1 MAQINNKKGKNSM
14 HKDVLWLHRISRT
27 LLAAVALVTV
37 NSAVAGPLLYD
48 VRYNPL
54 LKGETELQ
62 LVFDEE
68 LTLEPKVQVFN
79 SPARIEMFFDT
90 AELEVGLN
98 DVEVNQAGISSV
110 TNVLTN
116 SGLKVTVNLDRL
128 KIYETEVHNNLVS
141 IRVSDNPLT
150 ESENEN
156 ENVAMDSGDVS
167 GNYINRIQSIDF
179 RRGEKGEAKV
189 LVFLQDTQAAI
200 EVHESGGKIYADFHH
215 TDILDD
221 LLYELDVLDFG
232 TVVSNIETFKEDGLS
247 RVVIEPNAQFTF
259 TYQQID
265 NILTLT
271 VEKDETQNA
280 YLDGGVEY
288 QGRPMT
294 LNFQDISVRAALQI
308 IAGYNDFNL
317 VTSDSVTGNITL
329 RLDGVPW
336 DQALDVVLRIKGLDK
351 RMDGSILM
359 VAPAEELAAR
369 EAKDLKAK
377 QQVEDLEPLYS
388 EYIRLNYAKAE
399 NFADLLK
406 TDRNSIITARGS
418 VSVDQRTN
426 TLLVKDT
433 VKSIENIR
441 RMIETLD
448 IPVQQVV
455 IESRMVTVRDNVTED
470 LGVRWGFS
478 DQGSSVGISGS
489 LEGAEG
495 IYNATSTSNAPSIS
509 DRLNVNLPI
518 SNPAASIGLHIAKL
532 ANGTL
537 IDLELSALEEE
548 NKGEIIASPR
558 IIAANQQKARIEQGT
573 EIPYTESASSG
584 ATTVSFKK
592 AVLSLE
598 VTPHITPDNKV
609 ILDLIITQDTR
620 GDTVQTG
627 TGEAVSIDT
636 QEIQTQVLVENGQT
650 VVLGGIFQQQIINTT
665 SKVPILGDI
674 PYVGRLFKTTS
685 EFNEKRELLI
695 FVTPKIQID

>member
-1 MAQINNKKGKNSM
+1 MAQINNKKGKNNM
-14 HKDVLWLHRISRT
+14 HKDVLWLKSISRS
-27 LLAAVALVTV
+27 LLAIVALITA
-37 NSAVAGPLLYD
+37 NAAIAGPLLYD

-98 DVEVNQAGISSV
+98 DVAVNQAGISSV
-110 TNVLTN
+110 TNVLTDK
-116 SGLKVTVNLDRL
+116 GLKVSVNLDRL

-150 ESENEN
+150 ESDSED
-156 ENVAMDSGDVS
+156 VAMDSSDVS

-232 TVVSNIETFKEDGLS
+232 TVVSNIETFKEEGLS

-399 NFADLLK
+399 DFADLLK
-406 TDRNSIITARGS
+406 TDTNSIITARGS
-418 VSVDQRTN
+418 VSVDLRTN
-426 TLLVKDT
+426 TLLIKDT

-478 DQGSSVGISGS
+478 DQQGSDGISGS
-489 LEGAEG
+489 LEGAET
-495 IYNATSTSNAPSIS
+495 ISNGTIPDLT

-518 SNPAASIGLHIAKL
+518 TNPAASIGLHIAKL

-609 ILDLIITQDTR
+609 ILDLVITQDTR

-665 SKVPILGDI
+665 NKVPVLGDI
-674 PYVGRLFKTTS
+674 PYVGRLFKSTS

>member
-150 ESENEN
+150 ESENED
-156 ENVAMDSGDVS
+156 VAMDSGDVS

>member
-1 MAQINNKKGKNSM
+1 M
-14 HKDVLWLHRISRT
+14 HKDVLWHHRFQTVLFVI
-27 LLAAVALVTV
+27 LALFVAKTA
-37 NSAVAGPLLYD
+37 SAAPLLYD

-68 LTLEPKVQVFN
+68 LTQQPKIQVHN
-79 SPARIEMFFDT
+79 TPARIEMLFDG
-90 AELEVGLN
+90 AELEQGLEN
-98 DVEVNQAGISSV
+98 VPVNHAGINSVSSV
-110 TNVLTN
+110 LTEQ
-116 SGLKVTVNLDRL
+116 GLKVTVNLERL
-128 KIYETEVHNNLVS
+128 KIYETQVNNNLVS
-141 IRVSDNPLT
+141 LRVSDNPLT
-150 ESENEN
+150 EQASDESSNGYD
-156 ENVAMDSGDVS
+156 ASS
-167 GNYINRIQSIDF
+167 AYINRIQSIDF

-200 EVHESGGKIYADFHH
+200 EVHESGGKIIAEFHH

-232 TVVSNIETFKEDGLS
+232 TVVSTIETFKEDSLS
-247 RVVIEPNAQFTF
+247 RVVIEPNAAFTF

-271 VEKDETQNA
+271 IEKDETQNA
-280 YLDGGVEY
+280 YLDGGKEY

-294 LNFQDISVRAALQI
+294 LNFQDISVRAVLQI
-308 IAGYNDFNL
+308 IAGYNEFNL

-369 EAKDLKAK
+369 EAKDLLAK
-377 QQVEDLEPLYS
+377 QKVEDLEPLYS

-399 NFADLLK
+399 DFADLLK
-406 TDRNSIITARGS
+406 TDTNSIISARGS

-426 TLLVKDT
+426 TLLIKDT
-433 VKSIENIR
+433 AKSIESIR

-478 DQGSSVGISGS
+478 DQQDSDGISGS
-489 LEGAEG
+489 LEGAES
-495 IYNATSTSNAPSIS
+495 ISNGTIPDLS

-518 SNPAASIGLHIAKL
+518 TNPAASIGLHIAKL

-558 IIAANQQKARIEQGT
+558 ITAANQQKARIEQGT

-609 ILDLIITQDTR
+609 ILDLVITQDTR
-620 GDTVQTG
+620 GETVQTG

-636 QEIQTQVLVENGQT
+636 QQIETQVLVDNGQT

-665 SKVPILGDI
+665 NKVPVLGDI
-674 PYVGRLFKTTS
+674 PYVGRLFKSTS

>member
-1 MAQINNKKGKNSM
+1 MY
-14 HKDVLWLHRISRT
+14 KDVGSLHRVLSA
-27 LLAAVALVTV
+27 LLVIFALLIAKTAVAE
-37 NSAVAGPLLYD
+37 PLLYD

-68 LTLEPKVQVFN
+68 LTLQPSIQVFN
-79 SPARIEMFFDT
+79 SPARIEMLFTNAQLDQ
-90 AELEVGLN
+90 GLA
-98 DVEVNQAGISSV
+98 DVAVNLAGINNVTSV
-110 TNVLTN
+110 MTSN
-116 SGLKVTVNLDRL
+116 GLKVTVHLERL
-128 KIYETEVHNNLVS
+128 KIYETQVNNNLVS
-141 IRVSDNPLT
+141 LRISDNPLT
-150 ESENEN
+150 EQALTTE
-156 ENVAMDSGDVS
+156 DSADSIGGS
-167 GNYINRIQSIDF
+167 YINRIQSIDF

-200 EVHESGGKIYADFHH
+200 EVHESGGKIIAEFHH

-232 TVVSNIETFKEDGLS
+232 TIVSNIETFKEDNLS
-247 RVVIEPNAQFTF
+247 RIVIEPNAAFTF

-265 NILTLT
+265 NIFTLN

-280 YLDGGVEY
+280 YLDGGKEY

-294 LNFQDISVRAALQI
+294 LNFQDISVRAVLQI

-359 VAPAEELAAR
+359 VAPSEELAAR

-399 NFADLLK
+399 DFADLLK
-406 TDRNSIITARGS
+406 TDTNSIITPRGS

-426 TLLVKDT
+426 TLLMKDT
-433 VKSIENIR
+433 AKSIESVR
-441 RMIETLD
+441 RMVETLD
-448 IPVQQVV
+448 IPVKQVV
-455 IESRMVTVRDNVTED
+455 IEARMVTVRDNVTED

-478 DQGSSVGISGS
+478 DQQGTDGISGT
-489 LEGAEG
+489 LEGAEN
-495 IYNATSTSNAPSIS
+495 ISNGNIPSLS
-509 DRLNVNLPI
+509 DRLNVNLPVA
-518 SNPAASIGLHIAKL
+518 NPSASIGMHIAKL

-537 IDLELSALEEE
+537 IDLELTALEEE

-558 IIAANQQKARIEQGT
+558 ITAANQQKARIEQGT
-573 EIPYTESASSG
+573 EIPYVESASSG

-609 ILDLIITQDTR
+609 ILNLIITQDTR

-627 TGEAVSIDT
+627 TGPAVAIDT
-636 QEIQTQVLVENGQT
+636 QQIETQVLVENGQT
-650 VVLGGIFQQQIINTT
+650 VVLGGIFQQQIINSTK
-665 SKVPILGDI
+665 KVPLLGDI
-674 PYVGRLFKTTS
+674 PYIGRLFKSTS

-695 FVTPKIQID
+695 FVTPKIQVD

>member
-1 MAQINNKKGKNSM
+1 M
-14 HKDVLWLHRISRT
+14 HKDVLWFNRIARALFAT
-27 LLAAVALVTV
+27 AALVCA
-37 NSAVAGPLLYD
+37 NNALAGPLLYD

-68 LTLEPKVQVFN
+68 ITLEPQIQVFN

-90 AELEVGLN
+90 AELELGLN

-110 TNVLTN
+110 TNVL
-116 SGLKVTVNLDRL
+116 SEQGLKVTVNLDRL
-128 KIYETEVHNNLVS
+128 KMYETEVNNNLVS

-150 ESENEN
+150 GSVTEDEA
-156 ENVAMDSGDVS
+156 VLTGDVS

-232 TVVSNIETFKEDGLS
+232 TIVSTIETFKEEGRS
-247 RVVIEPNAQFTF
+247 RVVIEPNAEFTF

-280 YLDGGVEY
+280 YLDGGKEY

-388 EYIRLNYAKAE
+388 EYMRLNYAKAE
-399 NFADLLK
+399 DFADLLK
-406 TDRNSIITARGS
+406 TDINSIITPRGS

-441 RMIETLD
+441 RIIETLD

-478 DQGSSVGISGS
+478 DQQGSDGISGS
-489 LEGAEG
+489 LEGAET
-495 IYNATSTSNAPSIS
+495 ISNGVIPDLT

-518 SNPAASIGLHIAKL
+518 TNPAASIGLHIAKL

-636 QEIQTQVLVENGQT
+636 QEIQTQVLVENGHFPTADNQHY
-650 VVLGGIFQQQIINTT
+650 
-665 SKVPILGDI
+665 K
-674 PYVGRLFKTTS
+674 
-685 EFNEKRELLI
+685 
-695 FVTPKIQID
+695 

>member
-1 MAQINNKKGKNSM
+1 M
-14 HKDVLWLHRISRT
+14 HKDVLWLKSISRS
-27 LLAAVALVTV
+27 LLAIVALITA
-37 NSAVAGPLLYD
+37 NAAIAGPLLYD

-79 SPARIEMFFDT
+79 SPARIEMLFDT

-98 DVEVNQAGISSV
+98 DVAVNQAGISSV
-110 TNVLTN
+110 TNALTDK
-116 SGLKVTVNLDRL
+116 GLKVSVNLDRL

-150 ESENEN
+150 ESDSED
-156 ENVAMDSGDVS
+156 VAMDSSNVS

-232 TVVSNIETFKEDGLS
+232 TVVSNIETFKEEGLS

-399 NFADLLK
+399 DFADLLK
-406 TDRNSIITARGS
+406 TDTNSIITARGS
-418 VSVDQRTN
+418 VSVDLRTN
-426 TLLVKDT
+426 TLLIKDT

-478 DQGSSVGISGS
+478 DQQGSDGISGS
-489 LEGAEG
+489 LEGAET
-495 IYNATSTSNAPSIS
+495 ISNGTIPDLT

-518 SNPAASIGLHIAKL
+518 TNPAASIGLHIAKL

-609 ILDLIITQDTR
+609 ILDLVITQDTR

-665 SKVPILGDI
+665 NKVPVLGDI
-674 PYVGRLFKTTS
+674 PYVGRLFKSTS

>member
-1 MAQINNKKGKNSM
+1 M
-14 HKDVLWLHRISRT
+14 HKDVLWFNRIARALFAT
-27 LLAAVALVTV
+27 AALVCA
-37 NSAVAGPLLYD
+37 NNALAGPLLYD

-68 LTLEPKVQVFN
+68 ITLEPQIQVFN

-90 AELEVGLN
+90 AELELGLN

-110 TNVLTN
+110 ANVL
-116 SGLKVTVNLDRL
+116 SEQGLKVTVNLDRL
-128 KIYETEVHNNLVS
+128 KMYETEVNNNLVS

-150 ESENEN
+150 GSITEDEA
-156 ENVAMDSGDVS
+156 VLTGDVS

-232 TVVSNIETFKEDGLS
+232 TIVSTIETFKEEGRS
-247 RVVIEPNAQFTF
+247 RVVIEPNAEFTF

-280 YLDGGVEY
+280 YLDGGKEY

-317 VTSDSVTGNITL
+317 VTSDSVTGNIIL

-388 EYIRLNYAKAE
+388 EYMRLNYAKAE
-399 NFADLLK
+399 DFADLLK
-406 TDRNSIITARGS
+406 TDINSIITPRGS

-478 DQGSSVGISGS
+478 DQQGSDGISGS
-489 LEGAEG
+489 LEGAET
-495 IYNATSTSNAPSIS
+495 ISNGVIPDLT

-518 SNPAASIGLHIAKL
+518 TNPAASIGLHIAKL

-650 VVLGGIFQQQIINTT
+650 IVLGGIFQQQIINTT
-665 SKVPILGDI
+665 NKVPVLGDI
-674 PYVGRLFKTTS
+674 PYVGRLFKSTS

>member
-150 ESENEN
+150 ESENED
-156 ENVAMDSGDVS
+156 VAMDSGDVS

-495 IYNATSTSNAPSIS
+495 IYNATSTTNAPSIS

-518 SNPAASIGLHIAKL
+518 TNPAASIGLHIAKL

>member
-1 MAQINNKKGKNSM
+1 MAQINNKKGKNRM
-14 HKDVLWLHRISRT
+14 HKDVLWLHYMSRT
-27 LLAAVALVTV
+27 LLAAVALITI
-37 NSAVAGPLLYD
+37 NTAVAGPLLYD

-98 DVEVNQAGISSV
+98 DVAVNQAGISNV
-110 TNVLTN
+110 TNVLTD

-128 KIYETEVHNNLVS
+128 KIYETEVRNNLVS
-141 IRVSDNPLT
+141 IRVSDNPFT
-150 ESENEN
+150 ESEN
-156 ENVAMDSGDVS
+156 VVTDSGDAS

-265 NILTLT
+265 NILTLV

-280 YLDGGVEY
+280 YLDGGIEY

-406 TDRNSIITARGS
+406 TDTNSIITARGS

-478 DQGSSVGISGS
+478 DQGSSIGISGS

-495 IYNATSTSNAPSIS
+495 IYNATSTSNVPSIS
-509 DRLNVNLPI
+509 DRLNVNLPT

-537 IDLELSALEEE
+537 IDLELSALEKE

>member
-150 ESENEN
+150 ESENED
-156 ENVAMDSGDVS
+156 VAMDSGDVS

-406 TDRNSIITARGS
+406 TDTNSIITARGS

>member
-1 MAQINNKKGKNSM
+1 M
-14 HKDVLWLHRISRT
+14 HKDVLWLKSISRS
-27 LLAAVALVTV
+27 LLAIVALITA
-37 NSAVAGPLLYD
+37 NAAIAGPLLYD

-98 DVEVNQAGISSV
+98 DVAVNQAGISSV
-110 TNVLTN
+110 TNVLTDK
-116 SGLKVTVNLDRL
+116 GLKVSVNLDRL

-150 ESENEN
+150 ESDRED
-156 ENVAMDSGDVS
+156 VAMDSSDVS

-232 TVVSNIETFKEDGLS
+232 TVVSNIETFKEEGLS

-399 NFADLLK
+399 DFADLLK
-406 TDRNSIITARGS
+406 TDTNSIITARGS
-418 VSVDQRTN
+418 VSVDLRTN
-426 TLLVKDT
+426 TLLIKDT

-478 DQGSSVGISGS
+478 DQQGSDGISGS
-489 LEGAEG
+489 LEGAET
-495 IYNATSTSNAPSIS
+495 ISNGTIPDLT

-518 SNPAASIGLHIAKL
+518 TNPAASIGLHIAKL

-609 ILDLIITQDTR
+609 ILDLVITQDTR

-665 SKVPILGDI
+665 NKVPVLGDI
-674 PYVGRLFKTTS
+674 PYVGRLFKSTS

>member
-14 HKDVLWLHRISRT
+14 HKDVLWLHRISQI

-150 ESENEN
+150 ESENED
-156 ENVAMDSGDVS
+156 VAMDSGDVS

>member
-1 MAQINNKKGKNSM
+1 M

-37 NSAVAGPLLYD
+37 NSAIAGPLLYD

-68 LTLEPKVQVFN
+68 LTFEPKVQVFN
-79 SPARIEMFFDT
+79 SPARIEMFFDS

-150 ESENEN
+150 ETENED
-156 ENVAMDSGDVS
+156 VVMDSGDVS

-406 TDRNSIITARGS
+406 TDTNSIITARGS

-495 IYNATSTSNAPSIS
+495 IYNATSTSDAPSIS

-518 SNPAASIGLHIAKL
+518 TNPAASIGLHIAKL

>member
-1 MAQINNKKGKNSM
+1 M
-14 HKDVLWLHRISRT
+14 HKDVLWFNRIARALFAT
-27 LLAAVALVTV
+27 AALVCA
-37 NSAVAGPLLYD
+37 NNALAGPLLYD

-68 LTLEPKVQVFN
+68 ITLEPQIQVFN

-90 AELEVGLN
+90 AELELGLN

-110 TNVLTN
+110 TNVL
-116 SGLKVTVNLDRL
+116 SEQGLKVTVNLDRL
-128 KIYETEVHNNLVS
+128 KMYETEVNNNLVS

-150 ESENEN
+150 GSVTEDEA
-156 ENVAMDSGDVS
+156 VLTGDVS

-232 TVVSNIETFKEDGLS
+232 TIVSTIETFKEEGRS
-247 RVVIEPNAQFTF
+247 RVVIEPNAEFTF

-280 YLDGGVEY
+280 YLDGGKEY

-388 EYIRLNYAKAE
+388 EYMRLNYAKAE
-399 NFADLLK
+399 DFADLLK
-406 TDRNSIITARGS
+406 TDINSIITPRGS

-441 RMIETLD
+441 RIIETLD

-478 DQGSSVGISGS
+478 DQQGSDGISGS
-489 LEGAEG
+489 LEGAET
-495 IYNATSTSNAPSIS
+495 ISNGVIPDLT

-518 SNPAASIGLHIAKL
+518 TNPAASIGLHIAKL

-650 VVLGGIFQQQIINTT
+650 IVLGGIFQQQIINTT
-665 SKVPILGDI
+665 NKVPVLGDI
-674 PYVGRLFKTTS
+674 PYVGRLFKSTS

>member
-1 MAQINNKKGKNSM
+1 M

-150 ESENEN
+150 ESENED
-156 ENVAMDSGDVS
+156 VAMDSGDVS

-406 TDRNSIITARGS
+406 TDTNSIITARGS

>member
-1 MAQINNKKGKNSM
+1 MAQINNKKGKNNM
-14 HKDVLWLHRISRT
+14 HKDVLWFNRIARALFAT
-27 LLAAVALVTV
+27 AALVCA
-37 NSAVAGPLLYD
+37 NNALAGPLLYD

-68 LTLEPKVQVFN
+68 ITLEPQIQVFN
-79 SPARIEMFFDT
+79 SPARIEMFFHT
-90 AELEVGLN
+90 AELELGLN

-110 TNVLTN
+110 TNVL
-116 SGLKVTVNLDRL
+116 SEQGLKVTVNLDRL
-128 KIYETEVHNNLVS
+128 KMYETEVNNNLVS

-150 ESENEN
+150 GSVTEDEA
-156 ENVAMDSGDVS
+156 VLTGDVS

-232 TVVSNIETFKEDGLS
+232 TIVSTIETFKEEGRS
-247 RVVIEPNAQFTF
+247 RVVIEPNAEFTF

-280 YLDGGVEY
+280 YLDGGKEY

-388 EYIRLNYAKAE
+388 EYMRLNYAKAE
-399 NFADLLK
+399 DFADLLK
-406 TDRNSIITARGS
+406 TDINSIITPRGS

-478 DQGSSVGISGS
+478 DQQGSDGISGS
-489 LEGAEG
+489 LEGAET
-495 IYNATSTSNAPSIS
+495 ISNGVIPDLT

-518 SNPAASIGLHIAKL
+518 TNPAASIGLHIAKL

-650 VVLGGIFQQQIINTT
+650 IVLGGIFQQQIINTT
-665 SKVPILGDI
+665 NKVPVLGDI
-674 PYVGRLFKTTS
+674 PYVGRLFKSTS

>member
-1 MAQINNKKGKNSM
+1 
-14 HKDVLWLHRISRT
+14 
-27 LLAAVALVTV
+27 
-37 NSAVAGPLLYD
+37 
-48 VRYNPL
+48 
-54 LKGETELQ
+54 
-62 LVFDEE
+62 
-68 LTLEPKVQVFN
+68 
-79 SPARIEMFFDT
+79 
-90 AELEVGLN
+90 
-98 DVEVNQAGISSV
+98 
-110 TNVLTN
+110 
-116 SGLKVTVNLDRL
+116 
-128 KIYETEVHNNLVS
+128 
-141 IRVSDNPLT
+141 
-150 ESENEN
+150 
-156 ENVAMDSGDVS
+156 MDSGDVS

-406 TDRNSIITARGS
+406 TDTNSIITARGS

-518 SNPAASIGLHIAKL
+518 TNPAASIGLHIAKL

>member
-1 MAQINNKKGKNSM
+1 MAQINNKKGKNRM
-14 HKDVLWLHRISRT
+14 HKDVLWLHYMSRT
-27 LLAAVALVTV
+27 LLAAVALITI
-37 NSAVAGPLLYD
+37 NTAVAGPLLYD

-98 DVEVNQAGISSV
+98 DVAVNQAGISNV
-110 TNVLTN
+110 TNVLTD

-128 KIYETEVHNNLVS
+128 KIYETEVRNNLVS
-141 IRVSDNPLT
+141 IRVSDNPFT
-150 ESENEN
+150 ESEN
-156 ENVAMDSGDVS
+156 VVTDSGDAS

-265 NILTLT
+265 NILTLV

-280 YLDGGVEY
+280 YLDGGIEY

-406 TDRNSIITARGS
+406 TDTNSIITARGS

-478 DQGSSVGISGS
+478 DQGSSIGISGS

-509 DRLNVNLPI
+509 DRLNVNLPT

-537 IDLELSALEEE
+537 IDLELSALEKE

>member
-1 MAQINNKKGKNSM
+1 M

-37 NSAVAGPLLYD
+37 NSAIAGPLLYD

-68 LTLEPKVQVFN
+68 LTFEPKVQVFN

-110 TNVLTN
+110 TNVLTS

-150 ESENEN
+150 ESENED
-156 ENVAMDSGDVS
+156 VVMDLGDVS

-406 TDRNSIITARGS
+406 TDTNSIITARGS

-518 SNPAASIGLHIAKL
+518 TNPAASIGLHIAKL

-609 ILDLIITQDTR
+609 ILDLVITQDTR

>member
-1 MAQINNKKGKNSM
+1 M
-14 HKDVLWLHRISRT
+14 HKDVLWHHRFQTVLFVI
-27 LLAAVALVTV
+27 LALFVAKTA
-37 NSAVAGPLLYD
+37 SAAPLLYD

-68 LTLEPKVQVFN
+68 LTQQPKIQVHN
-79 SPARIEMFFDT
+79 TPARIEMLFDG
-90 AELEVGLN
+90 AELEQGLEN
-98 DVEVNQAGISSV
+98 VPVDHAGINSVSSV
-110 TNVLTN
+110 LTEQ
-116 SGLKVTVNLDRL
+116 GLKVTVNLERL
-128 KIYETEVHNNLVS
+128 KIYETQVNNNLVS
-141 IRVSDNPLT
+141 LRVSDNPLT
-150 ESENEN
+150 EQASDESSN
-156 ENVAMDSGDVS
+156 
-167 GNYINRIQSIDF
+167 GNNASSAYINRIQSIDF

-200 EVHESGGKIYADFHH
+200 EVHESGGKIIAEFHH

-232 TVVSNIETFKEDGLS
+232 TVVSTIETFKEDSLS
-247 RVVIEPNAQFTF
+247 RVVIEPNAAFTF

-271 VEKDETQNA
+271 IEKDETQNA
-280 YLDGGVEY
+280 YLDGGKEY

-294 LNFQDISVRAALQI
+294 LNFQDISVRAVLQI
-308 IAGYNDFNL
+308 IAGYNEFNL

-369 EAKDLKAK
+369 EAKDLLAK
-377 QQVEDLEPLYS
+377 QKVEDLEPLYS

-399 NFADLLK
+399 DFADLLK
-406 TDRNSIITARGS
+406 TDTNSIISARGS

-426 TLLVKDT
+426 TLLIKDT
-433 VKSIENIR
+433 AKSIESIR

-478 DQGSSVGISGS
+478 DQQDSDGISGS
-489 LEGAEG
+489 LEGAES
-495 IYNATSTSNAPSIS
+495 ISNGTIPDLS

-518 SNPAASIGLHIAKL
+518 TNPAASIGLHIAKL

-558 IIAANQQKARIEQGT
+558 ITAANQQKARIEQGT

-609 ILDLIITQDTR
+609 ILDLVITQDTR
-620 GDTVQTG
+620 GETVQTG

-636 QEIQTQVLVENGQT
+636 QQIETQVLVDNGQT

-665 SKVPILGDI
+665 NKVPVLGDI
-674 PYVGRLFKTTS
+674 PYVGRLFKSTS

>member
-1 MAQINNKKGKNSM
+1 M

-37 NSAVAGPLLYD
+37 NSAIAGPLLYD

-68 LTLEPKVQVFN
+68 LTFEPKVQVFN

-116 SGLKVTVNLDRL
+116 SGLKVTINLDRL

-150 ESENEN
+150 ESENED
-156 ENVAMDSGDVS
+156 VVMDSGDVS

-271 VEKDETQNA
+271 IEKDETQNA

-406 TDRNSIITARGS
+406 TDTNSIITARGS

-495 IYNATSTSNAPSIS
+495 IYNATSTSDAPSIS

-518 SNPAASIGLHIAKL
+518 TNPAASIGLHIAKL

>member
-1 MAQINNKKGKNSM
+1 M

-37 NSAVAGPLLYD
+37 NSAIAGPLLYD

-68 LTLEPKVQVFN
+68 LTFEPKVQVFN

-141 IRVSDNPLT
+141 ICVSDNPLT
-150 ESENEN
+150 ESENED
-156 ENVAMDSGDVS
+156 VVLDSGDVS

-406 TDRNSIITARGS
+406 TDTNSIITARGS

-455 IESRMVTVRDNVTED
+455 IESRMVAVRDNVTED

-518 SNPAASIGLHIAKL
+518 TNPAASIGLHIAKL

-558 IIAANQQKARIEQGT
+558 IIAANQQKARIEQGA

>member
-1 MAQINNKKGKNSM
+1 MY
-14 HKDVLWLHRISRT
+14 KDVLWLHRISRV
-27 LLAAVALVTV
+27 LLVAVALVTV
-37 NSAVAGPLLYD
+37 NTAIAGPLLYD

-98 DVEVNQAGISSV
+98 DVAVNQAGISNV
-110 TNVLTN
+110 TNVLTD

-150 ESENEN
+150 ESENED
-156 ENVAMDSGDVS
+156 VVMDSGDVS

>member
-1 MAQINNKKGKNSM
+1 M
-14 HKDVLWLHRISRT
+14 HKDVLWHHRFQTMLFVI
-27 LLAAVALVTV
+27 LALFVVKTA
-37 NSAVAGPLLYD
+37 SAAPLLYD

-68 LTLEPKVQVFN
+68 LTQQPKIQVHN
-79 SPARIEMFFDT
+79 TPARIEMLFDG
-90 AELEVGLN
+90 AELEQGLEN
-98 DVEVNQAGISSV
+98 VPVDHAGINSVSSV
-110 TNVLTN
+110 LTEQ
-116 SGLKVTVNLDRL
+116 GLKVTVNLERL
-128 KIYETEVHNNLVS
+128 KIYETQVNNNLVS
-141 IRVSDNPLT
+141 LRVSDNPLT
-150 ESENEN
+150 EQASDESSNSYD
-156 ENVAMDSGDVS
+156 ASS
-167 GNYINRIQSIDF
+167 AYINRIQSIDF

-200 EVHESGGKIYADFHH
+200 EVHESGGKIIAEFHH

-232 TVVSNIETFKEDGLS
+232 TVVSSIETFKEDSLS
-247 RVVIEPNAQFTF
+247 RVVIEPNAAFTF

-271 VEKDETQNA
+271 IEKDETQNA
-280 YLDGGVEY
+280 YLDGGKEY

-294 LNFQDISVRAALQI
+294 LNFQDISVRAVLQI
-308 IAGYNDFNL
+308 IAGYNEFNL

-369 EAKDLKAK
+369 EAKDLLAK
-377 QQVEDLEPLYS
+377 QKVEDLEPLYS

-399 NFADLLK
+399 DFADLLK
-406 TDRNSIITARGS
+406 TDTNSIISARGS

-426 TLLVKDT
+426 TLLIKDT
-433 VKSIENIR
+433 AKSIESIR

-478 DQGSSVGISGS
+478 DQQDSDGISGS
-489 LEGAEG
+489 LEGAES
-495 IYNATSTSNAPSIS
+495 ISNGTIPDLS

-518 SNPAASIGLHIAKL
+518 TNPAASIGLHIAKL

-558 IIAANQQKARIEQGT
+558 ITAANQQKARIEQGT

-609 ILDLIITQDTR
+609 ILDLVITQDTR
-620 GDTVQTG
+620 GETVQTG

-636 QEIQTQVLVENGQT
+636 QQIETQVLVDNGQT

-665 SKVPILGDI
+665 NKVPVLGDI
-674 PYVGRLFKTTS
+674 PYVGRLFKSTS

>member
-1 MAQINNKKGKNSM
+1 M

-37 NSAVAGPLLYD
+37 NSAIAGPLLYD

-68 LTLEPKVQVFN
+68 LTFEPKVQVFN

-110 TNVLTN
+110 TNVLTS

-150 ESENEN
+150 ESENED
-156 ENVAMDSGDVS
+156 VVMDSGDES

-406 TDRNSIITARGS
+406 TDTNSIITARGS

-518 SNPAASIGLHIAKL
+518 TNPAASIGLHIAKL

-609 ILDLIITQDTR
+609 ILDLVITQDTR

>member
-1 MAQINNKKGKNSM
+1 M
-14 HKDVLWLHRISRT
+14 HKDELWLHRISRT
-27 LLAAVALVTV
+27 LLAAIALVTV

-68 LTLEPKVQVFN
+68 LALEPKVQVFN

-150 ESENEN
+150 ESENED
-156 ENVAMDSGDVS
+156 VVMDSGDVS

-359 VAPAEELAAR
+359 VAPTEELAAR
-369 EAKDLKAK
+369 EANDLKAK

-426 TLLVKDT
+426 TLLIKDT

-509 DRLNVNLPI
+509 DRLNVNLPT

-537 IDLELSALEEE
+537 IDLELSALEKE

-609 ILDLIITQDTR
+609 ILDLVITQDTR

-650 VVLGGIFQQQIINTT
+650 IVLGGIFQQQIINTT

-674 PYVGRLFKTTS
+674 PYVGRLFKSTS

>member
-1 MAQINNKKGKNSM
+1 M
-14 HKDVLWLHRISRT
+14 HKGECSHHRILSA
-27 LLAAVALVTV
+27 LLFVFLLLMTKAVSAA
-37 NSAVAGPLLYD
+37 PLLYD

-68 LTLEPKVQVFN
+68 LQQQPAVQVFN
-79 SPARIEMFFDT
+79 SPARIELLFDGV
-90 AELEVGLN
+90 ELDEGLTN
-98 DVEVNQAGISSV
+98 IAINQAGISNITSMM
-110 TNVLTN
+110 T
-116 SGLKVTVNLDRL
+116 SAGLKVTINLDRL
-128 KIYETEVHNNLVS
+128 KIYETEVNNNLVS
-141 IRVSDNPLT
+141 IRISDNPLT
-150 ESENEN
+150 EQILTTSEDKP
-156 ENVAMDSGDVS
+156 AYTS
-167 GNYINRIQSIDF
+167 NYINGIQAIDF

-189 LVFLQDTQAAI
+189 LVYLQDTQAAV
-200 EVHESGGKIYADFHH
+200 EVHESGGKIIAEFHH

-232 TVVSNIETFKEDGLS
+232 TVVSSIETFKEDNLT
-247 RVVIEPNAQFTF
+247 RLVIEPNTAFAY
-259 TYQQID
+259 TYQQIE
-265 NILTLT
+265 NIFTLT
-271 VEKDETQNA
+271 VDKDETQNA
-280 YLDGGVEY
+280 YLDGGKEY
-288 QGRPMT
+288 LGRPMT
-294 LNFQDISVRAALQI
+294 LNFQDISVRAVLQI

-359 VAPAEELAAR
+359 VAPSEELAAR
-369 EAKDLKAK
+369 EAKELKAK

-399 NFADLLK
+399 DFADLLK
-406 TDRNSIITARGS
+406 TDTNSIITARGS

-426 TLLVKDT
+426 TLLMKDT
-433 VKSIENIR
+433 AKSIESVR
-441 RMIETLD
+441 RMVETLD
-448 IPVQQVV
+448 IPVKQVV
-455 IESRMVTVRDNVTED
+455 IEARMVTVRDNVTED

-478 DQGSSVGISGS
+478 DQQGSDGVSGT
-489 LEGAEG
+489 LEGAET
-495 IYNATSTSNAPSIS
+495 ISNGNIPSLS
-509 DRLNVNLPI
+509 DRLNVNLPVA
-518 SNPAASIGLHIAKL
+518 NPSASIGMHIAKL

-537 IDLELSALEEE
+537 IDLELTALEEE

-558 IIAANQQKARIEQGT
+558 ITAANQQKARIEQGT
-573 EIPYTESASSG
+573 EIPYVESASSG

-609 ILDLIITQDTR
+609 ILNLIITQDTR

-627 TGEAVSIDT
+627 TGPAVAIDT
-636 QEIQTQVLVENGQT
+636 QQIETQVLVENGQT
-650 VVLGGIFQQQIINTT
+650 VVLGGIFQQQIINSTK
-665 SKVPILGDI
+665 KVPLLGDL
-674 PYVGRLFKTTS
+674 PYVGRLFKSTS

>member
-1 MAQINNKKGKNSM
+1 MY
-14 HKDVLWLHRISRT
+14 KDVGSLHRVLSA
-27 LLAAVALVTV
+27 LLVILALLIAKTAVAE
-37 NSAVAGPLLYD
+37 PLLYD

-68 LTLEPKVQVFN
+68 LTLQPSIQVFN
-79 SPARIEMFFDT
+79 SPARIEMLFT
-90 AELEVGLN
+90 NAQLEQGLA
-98 DVEVNQAGISSV
+98 DVAVNLAGINNVTSV
-110 TNVLTN
+110 MTSN
-116 SGLKVTVNLDRL
+116 GLKVTVHLERL
-128 KIYETEVHNNLVS
+128 KIYETQVNNNLVS
-141 IRVSDNPLT
+141 LRISDNPLT
-150 ESENEN
+150 EQALTTED
-156 ENVAMDSGDVS
+156 AADSIGGS
-167 GNYINRIQSIDF
+167 YINRIQSIDF

-200 EVHESGGKIYADFHH
+200 EVHESGGKIIAEFHH

-232 TVVSNIETFKEDGLS
+232 TIVSNIETFKEDNLS
-247 RVVIEPNAQFTF
+247 RIVIEPNAAFTF

-265 NILTLT
+265 NIFTLN

-280 YLDGGVEY
+280 YLDGGKEY

-294 LNFQDISVRAALQI
+294 LNFQDISVRAVLQI

-359 VAPAEELAAR
+359 VAPSEELAAR

-399 NFADLLK
+399 DFADLLK
-406 TDRNSIITARGS
+406 TDTNSIITPRGS

-426 TLLVKDT
+426 TLLMKDT
-433 VKSIENIR
+433 AKSIESVR
-441 RMIETLD
+441 RMVETLD
-448 IPVQQVV
+448 IPVKQVV
-455 IESRMVTVRDNVTED
+455 IEARMVTVRDNVTED

-478 DQGSSVGISGS
+478 DQQGTDGISGT
-489 LEGAEG
+489 LEGAEN
-495 IYNATSTSNAPSIS
+495 ISNGNIPSLS
-509 DRLNVNLPI
+509 DRLNVNLPVA
-518 SNPAASIGLHIAKL
+518 NPSASIGMHIAKL

-537 IDLELSALEEE
+537 IDLELTALEEE

-558 IIAANQQKARIEQGT
+558 ITAANQQKARIEQGT
-573 EIPYTESASSG
+573 EIPYVESASSG

-609 ILDLIITQDTR
+609 ILNLIITQDTR

-627 TGEAVSIDT
+627 TGPAVAIDT
-636 QEIQTQVLVENGQT
+636 QQIETQVLVENGQT
-650 VVLGGIFQQQIINTT
+650 VVLGGIFQQQIINSTK
-665 SKVPILGDI
+665 KVPLLGDI
-674 PYVGRLFKTTS
+674 PYIGRLFKSTS

-695 FVTPKIQID
+695 FVTPKIQVD

>member
-150 ESENEN
+150 ESENED
-156 ENVAMDSGDVS
+156 VAMDSGDVS

-406 TDRNSIITARGS
+406 TDTNSIITARGS

-518 SNPAASIGLHIAKL
+518 TNPAASIGLHIAKL

-573 EIPYTESASSG
+573 EIPYTESASSA

>member
-1 MAQINNKKGKNSM
+1 M
-14 HKDVLWLHRISRT
+14 HKDVLWHHRFQTMLFVI
-27 LLAAVALVTV
+27 LALFVAKTA
-37 NSAVAGPLLYD
+37 SAAPLLYD

-68 LTLEPKVQVFN
+68 LTQQPKIQVHN
-79 SPARIEMFFDT
+79 TPARIEMLFDG
-90 AELEVGLN
+90 AELEQGLEN
-98 DVEVNQAGISSV
+98 VPVDHAGINSVSSV
-110 TNVLTN
+110 LTEQ
-116 SGLKVTVNLDRL
+116 GLKVTVNLERL
-128 KIYETEVHNNLVS
+128 KIYETQVNNNLVS
-141 IRVSDNPLT
+141 LRVSDNPLT
-150 ESENEN
+150 EQASDESSNGYN
-156 ENVAMDSGDVS
+156 ASS
-167 GNYINRIQSIDF
+167 AYINRIQSIDF

-200 EVHESGGKIYADFHH
+200 EVHESGGKIIAEFHH

-232 TVVSNIETFKEDGLS
+232 TVVSTIETFKEDSLS
-247 RVVIEPNAQFTF
+247 RVVIEPNAAFTF

-271 VEKDETQNA
+271 IEKDETQNA
-280 YLDGGVEY
+280 YLDGGKEY

-294 LNFQDISVRAALQI
+294 LNFQDISVRAVLQI
-308 IAGYNDFNL
+308 IAGYNEFNL

-369 EAKDLKAK
+369 EAKDLLAK
-377 QQVEDLEPLYS
+377 QKVEDLEPLYS

-399 NFADLLK
+399 DFADLLK
-406 TDRNSIITARGS
+406 TDTNSIISARGS

-426 TLLVKDT
+426 TLLIKDT
-433 VKSIENIR
+433 AKSIESIR

-478 DQGSSVGISGS
+478 DQQDSDGISGS
-489 LEGAEG
+489 LEGAES
-495 IYNATSTSNAPSIS
+495 ISNGTIPDLS

-518 SNPAASIGLHIAKL
+518 TNPAASIGLHIAKL

-558 IIAANQQKARIEQGT
+558 ITAANQQKARIEQGT

-609 ILDLIITQDTR
+609 ILDLVITQDTR
-620 GDTVQTG
+620 GETVQTG

-636 QEIQTQVLVENGQT
+636 QQIETQVLVDNGQT

-665 SKVPILGDI
+665 NKVPVLGDI
-674 PYVGRLFKTTS
+674 PYVGRLFKSTS

>member
-1 MAQINNKKGKNSM
+1 MAQINNKKGKNNM
-14 HKDVLWLHRISRT
+14 HKDVLWFNRIARALFAT
-27 LLAAVALVTV
+27 AALVCA
-37 NSAVAGPLLYD
+37 NNALAGPLLYD

-68 LTLEPKVQVFN
+68 ITLEPQIQVFN

-90 AELEVGLN
+90 AELELGLN

-110 TNVLTN
+110 TNVL
-116 SGLKVTVNLDRL
+116 SEQGLKVTVNLDRL
-128 KIYETEVHNNLVS
+128 KMYETEVNNNLVS

-150 ESENEN
+150 GSITEDEA
-156 ENVAMDSGDVS
+156 VLTGDVS

-232 TVVSNIETFKEDGLS
+232 TIVSTIETFKEEGRS
-247 RVVIEPNAQFTF
+247 RVVIEPNAEFTF

-280 YLDGGVEY
+280 YLDGGKEY

-388 EYIRLNYAKAE
+388 EYMRLNYAKAE
-399 NFADLLK
+399 DFADLLK
-406 TDRNSIITARGS
+406 TDINSIITPRGS

-478 DQGSSVGISGS
+478 DQQGSDGISGS
-489 LEGAEG
+489 LEGAET
-495 IYNATSTSNAPSIS
+495 ISNGVIPDLT

-518 SNPAASIGLHIAKL
+518 TNPAASIGLHIAKL

-650 VVLGGIFQQQIINTT
+650 IVLGGIFQQQIINTT
-665 SKVPILGDI
+665 NKVPVLGDI
-674 PYVGRLFKTTS
+674 PYVGRLFKSTS

>member
-150 ESENEN
+150 ESEN

-495 IYNATSTSNAPSIS
+495 IYNATSTTNAPSIS